1 MKKISLVIVLVFM
14 FPVFGHAA
22 DIRAVVDR
30 THAAMGESVNLTV
43 TVSGADAE
51 VDVSAIQDFKVISRG
66 TSTSVNIVNGSMSR
80 EVRYNYVLI
89 PLREGRLIIPPLTV
103 VSAGKFLQT
112 RAIVVQVSKQPQ
124 AEAESSDLFVRA
136 QVSEENPFEGQQII
150 YTFRLYT
157 AVRLANAKFQKPDF
171 SGFTSKEVG
180 DTKSFQNV
188 IDGQEYSVS
197 ELSYVLVPL
206 KSGVVT
212 IDPGKLSCDVVK
224 SRQRRRRS
232 LLDSFFD
239 DPFFGQAELEPKILS
254 TKAYSINVRPLPAYS
269 GDMKFSGLVGEFKIQ
284 AGLEN
289 TEIQVG
295 ESTTLAITIEGSG
308 NIMDALPPEVTVPD
322 AFKVYADN
330 PEEHVNV
337 DGSGF
342 SGKKVF
348 RTALVA
354 VKPGIYTIAPV
365 KIIYFDVSKRAYQTL
380 STQPYTLTAN
390 PAAEKEKVE
399 IFSAPAVQEQ
409 LRLKKKK
416 VEFTGRDILPLK
428 EELDVLESH
437 TYMNL
442 SRFIIILAVPFLLY
456 LAGLA
461 ALKFSRKRD
470 DPAGIMAQRAENA
483 LKKARKIDI
492 SQDDFLASLYRALVA
507 VIFATAGTKGESL
520 TYAEAEEILCRSG
533 HSDATGTQAAELLK
547 KIESARYGGLSL
559 DAAFKSDLLHETN
572 QLVRSLLR

>member
-1 MKKISLVIVLVFM
+1 MKKIIWAIIIILA
-14 FPVFGHAA
+14 FPVLCRAA

-51 VDVSAIQDFKVISRG
+51 VDVSAIQDFNVISRG
-66 TSTSVNIVNGSMSR
+66 TSASVRIVNGSMSR

-103 VSAGKFLQT
+103 VSAGKSLQT

-171 SGFTSKEVG
+171 SGFSSKEVG
-180 DTKSFQNV
+180 DTKSFQKV
-188 IDGQEYSVS
+188 INGQEYSVS

-212 IDPGKLSCDVVK
+212 IDPGKLSCDVVQ

-239 DPFFGQAELEPKILS
+239 DSFFGQAELKPKMLS
-254 TKAYSINVRPLPAYS
+254 TKAYSINVRPLPAYNK
-269 GDMKFSGLVGEFKIQ
+269 DMKISGLVGEFKIR

-295 ESTTLAITIEGSG
+295 ESTTLVITVEGSG

-354 VKPGIYTIAPV
+354 VKPGIYTIEP
-365 KIIYFDVSKRAYQTL
+365 IQISYFDVSKSAYQTL
-380 STQPYTLTAN
+380 STKPFILTAN
-390 PAAEKEKVE
+390 PAAEKEKIE
-399 IFSAPAVQEQ
+399 IFSVPAVQEQ
-409 LRLKKKK
+409 FRLKKKK

-437 TYMNL
+437 THINL
-442 SRFIIILAVPFLLY
+442 SRFITMLAVPFLLY

-461 ALKFSRKRD
+461 ALKFNRKRD
-470 DPAGIMAQRAENA
+470 DPAGIMAQRAEIA
-483 LKKARKIDI
+483 LKKARKIEV
-492 SQDDFLASLYRALVA
+492 SQEEYLASLHRALVA
-507 VIFATAGTKGESL
+507 AILATAGTKGESL

-533 HSDATGTQAAELLK
+533 HSDETGTQAAELLK
-547 KIESARYGGLSL
+547 KIESARYGGVSL

>member
-1 MKKISLVIVLVFM
+1 MKKISLVIIFIFM
-14 FPVFGHAA
+14 FPVWVRAA
-22 DIRAVVDR
+22 NIQAVVDR

-43 TVSGADAE
+43 TVSGGDAE
-51 VDVSAIQDFKVISRG
+51 VDVSAIRDFKVISRG
-66 TSTSVNIVNGSMSR
+66 TSTSVSIVNGSMSR

-89 PLREGRLIIPPLTV
+89 PLREGRLVIPPLTV
-103 VSAGKFLQT
+103 VSAGKSLQT
-112 RAIVVQVSKQPQ
+112 RAIVVQVSRQPQ
-124 AEAESSDLFVRA
+124 ARDKSSDLFVRA

-157 AVRLANAKFQKPDF
+157 TVRLANAKFQKPDF

-180 DTKSFQNV
+180 DTKSFQKV
-188 IDGQEYSVS
+188 ISGREYTVS

-206 KSGVVT
+206 KSGMVT
-212 IDPGKLSCDVVK
+212 IDPGRLSCDVVQRK
-224 SRQRRRRS
+224 QRRRRS

-239 DPFFGQAELEPKILS
+239 DPFFGQAELEPKRLS
-254 TKAYSINVRPLPAYS
+254 TEAFSINVRPLPAYN
-269 GDMKFSGLVGEFKIQ
+269 GDVKFSGLVGEFKIQ

-289 TEIQVG
+289 AEIQVG
-295 ESTTLAITIEGSG
+295 ESTTLAITVEGSG

-330 PEEHVNV
+330 PEEHINV

-354 VKPGIYTIAPV
+354 VKPGIYTIVPV
-365 KIIYFDVSKRAYQTL
+365 QISYFDISKSAYQKL
-380 STQPYTLTAN
+380 STRPYTLTAN
-390 PAAEKEKVE
+390 PAAEKEKIE

-409 LRLKKKK
+409 LKLKKKK

-428 EELDVLESH
+428 EDLDVLESH
-437 TYMNL
+437 TSMNL
-442 SRFIIILAVPFLLY
+442 SRFIIMLAVPFLFY

-483 LKKARKIDI
+483 LKKARKIEA
-492 SQDDFLASLYRALVA
+492 SREEFLANLYRALVA
-507 VIFATAGTKGESL
+507 AILATAGTKGESL

-533 HSDATGTQAAELLK
+533 HSDATGGQAAELLK